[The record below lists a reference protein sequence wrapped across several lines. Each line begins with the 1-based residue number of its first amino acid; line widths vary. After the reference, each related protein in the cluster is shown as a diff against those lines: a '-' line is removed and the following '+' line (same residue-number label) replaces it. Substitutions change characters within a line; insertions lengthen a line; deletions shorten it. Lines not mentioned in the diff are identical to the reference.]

1 MVERSRQPPLGSDNL
16 NQNAWTFF
24 FSNFPEGESESSM
37 WKAFACQGVVVDLY
51 IAKKRSR
58 WGKRFGFVRFI
69 KVVDWKRLEVDLNN
83 IWIGKYRIRA
93 NLARFN
99 RKRNKIRDGVVKE
112 GPPSSTRVRSRP
124 STPEAIIKK
133 KSFADVV
140 RGTGYK
146 SSGGVVM
153 GGKHLEEVVVSPSPE
168 NLASLD
174 RSLVGELKSFQSLIS
189 LGDLRILEG
198 WPEVRFSYLGG
209 LSVLLEFPSNDA
221 SSLFLSGASQVWKD
235 WFSSLNR
242 WSVAHLPAKRTALL
256 DVYGIPVHVWNKDS
270 LLKMGQIW
278 GDVVNVEFEGASGLR
293 KSVGQVYVLT
303 EKKDWIIDSA
313 VAIIEEA
320 RFHIRVIERSWDSW
334 EMGEI
339 LSTDA
344 RSLNSKIIGDDSLWD
359 DQEGYDNA
367 SNFSPESMEAR
378 QEPVPENELPAT
390 VDCAHR
396 EAEGSSFVIGKNY
409 ELMAEVA
416 TRKEN
421 DEVKFPRIKE
431 QCVRMILGPC
441 AGPFVVNSNWAPCKA
456 TTVEDGP
463 TPCLGPTDKKLSPLK
478 FKKPTPPSSVGVPMS
493 DEQRT
498 EVEDSESLP
507 EGDDDFWITHLNFDG
522 QDNRRRRKKK
532 FKNLKSPCNC
542 YRRKRGKACKHSG
555 LEGNTVGDPYVEGR
569 ENQASSDSE
578 CLVRRSNKQILKSA
592 PSSQQGTFDSLD
604 SPISDLG
611 KLVSIGKA
619 IGLDLENKEGFLLN
633 LVENGDG
640 LSRC

>member
-1 MVERSRQPPLGSDNL
+1 MVERSRHPPLGSDNL
-16 NQNAWTFF
+16 NQKAWTFF

-37 WKAFACQGVVVDLY
+37 WKTFACQGVVVDLY

-83 IWIGKYRIRA
+83 IWVGTYRIRA

-112 GPPSSTRVRSRP
+112 GPLVPR
-124 STPEAIIKK
+124 EC
-133 KSFADVV
+133 
-140 RGTGYK
+140 GTGYE
-146 SSGGVVM
+146 SSGAVVM
-153 GGKHLEEVVVSPSPE
+153 GGKHLEKVVVSPSPE

-242 WSVAHLPAKRTALL
+242 WSVAHLPAKRIALL
-256 DVYGIPVHVWNKDS
+256 DVYGIP
-270 LLKMGQIW
+270 
-278 GDVVNVEFEGASGLR
+278 FEGASGLR

-320 RFHIRVIERSWDSW
+320 RFHIRVMERSWDSW

-344 RSLNSKIIGDDSLWD
+344 GSLNSKISGDDSLWD

-367 SNFSPESMEAR
+367 SNFSPEPMEAR
-378 QEPVPENELPAT
+378 REPVPKNELPAT

-396 EAEGSSFVIGKNY
+396 EAEGSSFVMGKSD

-421 DEVKFPRIKE
+421 DEVKFPRIME
-431 QCVRMILGPC
+431 QCVGKADMQAAHGAHFSKQAPPVSVSPSDSRPMC
-441 AGPFVVNSNWAPCKA
+441 AGPFIVNSNWAYCNA
-456 TTVEDGP
+456 TTVEYGP

-522 QDNRRRRKKK
+522 
-532 FKNLKSPCNC
+532 
-542 YRRKRGKACKHSG
+542 
-555 LEGNTVGDPYVEGR
+555 
-569 ENQASSDSE
+569 
-578 CLVRRSNKQILKSA
+578 
-592 PSSQQGTFDSLD
+592 
-604 SPISDLG
+604 
-611 KLVSIGKA
+611 
-619 IGLDLENKEGFLLN
+619 
-633 LVENGDG
+633 
-640 LSRC
+640 